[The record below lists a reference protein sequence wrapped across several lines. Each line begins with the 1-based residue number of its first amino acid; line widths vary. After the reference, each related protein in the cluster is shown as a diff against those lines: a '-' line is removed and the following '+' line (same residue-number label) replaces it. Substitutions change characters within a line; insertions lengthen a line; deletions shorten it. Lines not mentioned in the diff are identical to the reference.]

1 MENCKVIAITNQKG
15 GVGKTTTTVN
25 LGVGLA
31 NTGNRVLLIDADPQG
46 SLTVSLGIKNPD
58 ELDVSLSS
66 LMQSVIED
74 EQPPGNAIIAHNEG
88 VDLLPSNI
96 ELSGMETGL
105 FNVMSRE
112 YVLKTCIEGMRKNY
126 DYILI
131 DCMPSLGMMT
141 VNALAAA
148 DSVII
153 PSQPNFLS
161 TKGLNLL
168 LRSIAKIKRQINPRL
183 RIDGI
188 LLTMV
193 DNRTNNAKSI
203 ITSLRSSVGENI
215 RVFESE
221 IPFSVRAAECSLSG
235 ESIFS
240 HDKNGKV
247 AAAYEALTKEVTE
260 IEERA
265 KIDLGLTGY
274 DELFAND
281 EERKVNKLP
290 RIFDIPISEIDDFPD
305 HPFKVK
311 IDEDM
316 DQLVQSIKERGII
329 TPVTLRPKE
338 DGRYEI
344 VSGHRRKK
352 ACELAGLN
360 TVKAEVR
367 EMSRD
372 EAIILMVESNLQRST
387 ILPSEKAFSYKMR
400 LEAMNRQGQRT
411 DLTSVPVA
419 QKSTSREQLGKE
431 VGESQDQVRRYIRLT
446 QLIQPLLDL
455 VDEGRI
461 AFRPAVELSYLK
473 KEEQEDLL
481 EEISYADATPSLA
494 QAIKMKRFSQEGKLS
509 NEVIESIM
517 SEEKPNQKE
526 KIRIKYEDAR
536 RFIPDSVPYNKTGEY
551 IMKALE
557 YYHRVQERQKDR
569 GEAR

>member
-31 NTGNRVLLIDADPQG
+31 NTGNKVLLIDADPQG
-46 SLTVSLGIKNPD
+46 SLTVSLGVKNPD
-58 ELDVSLSS
+58 ELDVSLST

-112 YVLKTCIEGMRKNY
+112 YVLKSCIEGMKKNY

-153 PSQPNFLS
+153 PSQPNFLL

-247 AAAYEALTKEVTE
+247 AATYVITETTDVVVFESLYREDVEIAVHADIEDEGQSVKVYVPEIKTTASIDGKKEITTAGKVT
-260 IEERA
+260 IEDVVSYTNLIPGTEYTIRGTLMNKA
-265 KIDLGLTGY
+265 TG
-274 DELFAND
+274 EVFT
-281 EERKVNKLP
+281 VNGETITAEVKFTP
-290 RIFDIPISEIDDFPD
+290 KGRNGEV
-305 HPFKVK
+305 KVK
-311 IDEDM
+311 FVFDA
-316 DQLVQSIKERGII
+316 SGI
-329 TPVTLRPKE
+329 T
-338 DGRYEI
+338 
-344 VSGHRRKK
+344 
-352 ACELAGLN
+352 
-360 TVKAEVR
+360 
-367 EMSRD
+367 
-372 EAIILMVESNLQRST
+372 
-387 ILPSEKAFSYKMR
+387 
-400 LEAMNRQGQRT
+400 
-411 DLTSVPVA
+411 
-419 QKSTSREQLGKE
+419 KSTSLVVFESLYRDDVEITTHKDIEDKDQTVTITPPPDIPKTGDTTNIPLWGALTGISLLGAG
-431 VGESQDQVRRYIRLT
+431 VV
-446 QLIQPLLDL
+446 
-455 VDEGRI
+455 
-461 AFRPAVELSYLK
+461 AFFTFRKK
-473 KEEQEDLL
+473 KEE
-481 EEISYADATPSLA
+481 
-494 QAIKMKRFSQEGKLS
+494 
-509 NEVIESIM
+509 NE
-517 SEEKPNQKE
+517 
-526 KIRIKYEDAR
+526 
-536 RFIPDSVPYNKTGEY
+536 
-551 IMKALE
+551 
-557 YYHRVQERQKDR
+557 HER
-569 GEAR
+569 